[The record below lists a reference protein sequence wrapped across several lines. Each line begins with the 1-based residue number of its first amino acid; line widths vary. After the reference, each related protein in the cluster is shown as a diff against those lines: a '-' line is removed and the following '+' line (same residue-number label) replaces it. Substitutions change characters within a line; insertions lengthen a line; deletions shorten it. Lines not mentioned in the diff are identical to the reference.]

1 MGLLST
7 VDVVISLTLPL
18 GTPHDLDRWMRDI
31 ASGQAAALACIR
43 PEAEIRDYRATPL
56 LFVTVREADLDRV
69 RACPGVVAVSP
80 NRLFY
85 RSLAESVPVV
95 GADWVRSSLGYTGL
109 GTSIA
114 VIDTGI
120 TYTHADVG
128 GCFGAGCKVVYGYD
142 FADGDA
148 DPTDCH
154 GHGTN
159 VAAIAAGTSGVAT
172 EADIVAYKVFPSSG
186 CSSATDD
193 AIAAAIDDVVLN
205 AATYN
210 IVAVNLSLGTYDYR
224 TSSACDGTG
233 TATETAVAVA
243 YRDDIVVVAA
253 AGNDGDEDNVSF
265 PACLRKVMAVA
276 NTYDAAA
283 SSTSWCT
290 TTGCSAYCTDSGP
303 TVDSLN
309 CSSNGGDLIDLAAPG
324 TTITAGGQSMG
335 GTSQASPHVAGAVAL
350 LKEAVPGASQKEIE
364 AWLVRSNTVVTD
376 SRGATVYE
384 YPRLELETAFEGAV
398 DDLEIVDVDLET
410 TGGLFAGTV
419 ATVAVT
425 VENVGPGDV
434 ESVDVVLS
442 SADTGLI
449 IDSTPF
455 SFGTAVMAADTTVG
469 GFSFSVDE
477 ACLENHNATLTV
489 TLQVAGVDGDSS
501 EATLSLRCFADD
513 DADGVEHRD
522 DCNDTDVD
530 VFPGADELCNG
541 VDDDCDGEIDGP
553 ASVDVALWYRDADA
567 DEYGN
572 PGDTL
577 ADCDEPEGYI
587 ADPGDCNDG
596 DPAIHPGA
604 DENCATDVDADCD
617 GVPMNDPVDAVVG
630 WLDADGD
637 GFGAGSP
644 LSACDLAA
652 EHLVDN
658 DDDCDDGDP
667 DIYPNAPGFDAACK
681 PIVEEPEGCGCS
693 SGAPP
698 AGLALALAVALLA
711 QRRR

>member
-186 CSSATDD
+186 CSSTTDD

-309 CSSNGGDLIDLAAPG
+309 CSSNGGDLIDLAA
-324 TTITAGGQSMG
+324 
-335 GTSQASPHVAGAVAL
+335 L
-350 LKEAVPGASQKEIE
+350 LVG
-364 AWLVRSNTVVTD
+364 LRS
-376 SRGATVYE
+376 
-384 YPRLELETAFEGAV
+384 
-398 DDLEIVDVDLET
+398 
-410 TGGLFAGTV
+410 
-419 ATVAVT
+419 
-425 VENVGPGDV
+425 
-434 ESVDVVLS
+434 
-442 SADTGLI
+442 
-449 IDSTPF
+449 
-455 SFGTAVMAADTTVG
+455 
-469 GFSFSVDE
+469 
-477 ACLENHNATLTV
+477 
-489 TLQVAGVDGDSS
+489 
-501 EATLSLRCFADD
+501 
-513 DADGVEHRD
+513 
-522 DCNDTDVD
+522 
-530 VFPGADELCNG
+530 
-541 VDDDCDGEIDGP
+541 
-553 ASVDVALWYRDADA
+553 
-567 DEYGN
+567 
-572 PGDTL
+572 
-577 ADCDEPEGYI
+577 
-587 ADPGDCNDG
+587 
-596 DPAIHPGA
+596 
-604 DENCATDVDADCD
+604 
-617 GVPMNDPVDAVVG
+617 
-630 WLDADGD
+630 
-637 GFGAGSP
+637 
-644 LSACDLAA
+644 
-652 EHLVDN
+652 
-658 DDDCDDGDP
+658 
-667 DIYPNAPGFDAACK
+667 
-681 PIVEEPEGCGCS
+681 
-693 SGAPP
+693 
-698 AGLALALAVALLA
+698 
-711 QRRR
+711 